1 MATRK
6 ISNREAVTDKQAE
19 ELAAAIHALGDYAH
33 VSVHAER
40 GNLNIYPG
48 DGDPVAR
55 LTPLGGGQYGLCFH
69 RHTGQWERMP
79 FAGDL
84 AHMAETIVTTLGMYL
99 QRWDFSRRMSG
110 SDH

>member
-6 ISNREAVTDKQAE
+6 RRTETVTDEQAE
-19 ELAAAIHALGDYAH
+19 RLTAALHALGDYAH
-33 VSVHAER
+33 VSVRAER
-40 GNLNIYPG
+40 GHLHIYSG

-55 LTPLGGGQYGLCFH
+55 LTPLGGGQHGLSFH

-84 AHMAETIVTTLGMYL
+84 AHMAETIVTTLGPYL
-99 QRWDFSRRMSG
+99 ERGDFSRGMSG

>member
-1 MATRK
+1 MSR
-6 ISNREAVTDKQAE
+6 R
-19 ELAAAIHALGDYAH
+19 GRP
-33 VSVHAER
+33 SVKLVIDDQVR
-40 GNLNIYPG
+40 GQLRYRVRADHGHLNIYPG

-55 LTPLGGGQYGLCFH
+55 LTPLGGGQYGLSFH

-84 AHMAETIVTTLGMYL
+84 AYMAETVVTTLGMHL
-99 QRWDFSRRMSG
+99 ERCDFPRGMSG

>member
-1 MATRK
+1 MGTRK
-6 ISNREAVTDKQAE
+6 SSRTEAVTEKQAA
-19 ELAAAIHALGDYAH
+19 ELATALHALGDYAH
-33 VSVHAER
+33 VTVHAER
-40 GNLNIYPG
+40 GSLSIYPG

-55 LTPLGGGQYGLCFH
+55 LTPLGDGQYGLSFH

-84 AHMAETIVTTLGMYL
+84 AHMADTIVTTLGAYL
-99 QRWDFSRRMSG
+99 ERWDFSRGMSG

>member
-6 ISNREAVTDKQAE
+6 NSRREAITDKQAE
-19 ELAAAIHALGDYAH
+19 ELATALHALGDYAH
-33 VSVHAER
+33 VSVRAER
-40 GNLNIYPG
+40 GHLNIYPG
-48 DGDPVAR
+48 DDDPVAR
-55 LTPLGGGQYGLCFH
+55 LTPVGGGQYGLTFH

-99 QRWDFSRRMSG
+99 DRWEFSRGMSG